1 MIANTE
7 KKNVWQ
13 SVIIFTGLPLF
24 IWAMSTFPERSLLK
38 ESLSVVTILAFFQM
52 VGQFFWTRANK
63 SAVAQLT
70 MSKII
75 KYHKIIGY
83 IVVMIL
89 LIHPFLLVLP
99 RLFESGVAPVDAFV
113 TIITT
118 LHRGVVLG
126 LIAWSLMLALA
137 VMSLVR
143 KRLPMQYKT
152 WRVVHG
158 MLAMVFAI
166 IAAWHVINLG
176 RHSTLVMSLFI
187 SMLTGGGVLFLL
199 KTYMLKKKKTSE
211 A

>member
-1 MIANTE
+1 
-7 KKNVWQ
+7 
-13 SVIIFTGLPLF
+13 
-24 IWAMSTFPERSLLK
+24 
-38 ESLSVVTILAFFQM
+38 
-52 VGQFFWTRANK
+52 
-63 SAVAQLT
+63 
-70 MSKII
+70 
-75 KYHKIIGY
+75 
-83 IVVMIL
+83 
-89 LIHPFLLVLP
+89 
-99 RLFESGVAPVDAFV
+99 
-113 TIITT
+113 
-118 LHRGVVLG
+118 
-126 LIAWSLMLALA
+126 MLALA